1 MLAKGS
7 LYGRMI
13 SLTVTR
19 LKHDVHMMRHSAT
32 ACDPRHM
39 ADVTC
44 CEEKIYSCETLQRI
58 SVRIRV
64 FGRLA
69 PLRVCRPNGRDG
81 GYASDKRSKG
91 EPED

>member
-13 SLTVTR
+13 SLTVTE
-19 LKHDVHMMRHSAT
+19 LTNDVHMMRHSAT
-32 ACDPRHM
+32 ACDPCHT

-44 CEEKIYSCETLQRI
+44 CKKVYSCETLQRI
-58 SVRIRV
+58 SVRIQV

-69 PLRVCRPNGRDG
+69 PLRVRRPNGREG
-81 GYASDKRSKG
+81 GYASDKRNKG